1 MSLEKYLSNYH
12 SNEAAY
18 AVVNTK
24 TNELIHTFQ
33 TDIVARAFQQS
44 TPDSK
49 VIWLSRRNIQDV
61 LRGQANN

>member
-1 MSLEKYLSNYH
+1 MSLEKYLLNH
-12 SNEAAY
+12 NPDGPRY

-44 TPDSK
+44 TPESK
-49 VIWLSRRNIQDV
+49 VIWLSRRNISDI
-61 LRGQANN
+61 LRGSKE

>member
-1 MSLEKYLSNYH
+1 MSLEKYLNNYH
-12 SNEAAY
+12 SNEAKY

-44 TPDSK
+44 TPDSR
-49 VIWLSRRNIQDV
+49 VIWLSRRNISDI
-61 LRGQANN
+61 LRGSKE

>member
-1 MSLEKYLSNYH
+1 MSLEKYQSVITNPQ
-12 SNEAAY
+12 ARY

-44 TPDSK
+44 TPESK
-49 VIWLSRRNIQDV
+49 VIWLSRRNISDT
-61 LRGQANN
+61 LRGQANS